1 MSNFRV
7 FLPAPAPEAVPQLN
21 TKASNRAGGMAWLGE
36 YLQRAEFI
44 PSSYIK
50 SRSQGTGRGSLSS
63 LADSAGSKYS
73 KRPRLKSV
81 KWRTVE
87 EGTNIPWLLRACT
100 YSACAAVTHTS
111 IDTYTQNCTTV
122 SCAQHTMPLCLL
134 TGYFVVKS
142 LGDRKL
148 CVTAGTPAASVP
160 EHYGG
165 CCCLVNRIVPSH
177 TRGRTKFPTQLAFD
191 LWDLLA
197 RETESLDPLYCL
209 P

>member
-7 FLPAPAPEAVPQLN
+7 FLPAPAPEPVPQLS
-21 TKASNRAGGMAWLGE
+21 TKASSRAGGMAWLGE
-36 YLQRAEFI
+36 YLQQAEFI

-50 SRSQGTGRGSLSS
+50 SGSQGTGSLSS

-73 KRPRLKSV
+73 RRPRLKSV

-87 EGTNIPWLLRACT
+87 EGTNIPWLPRAGT

-122 SCAQHTMPLCLL
+122 SCARYTTPLCLL
-134 TGYFVVKS
+134 AGYTVVKS
-142 LGDRKL
+142 LGGRKL

-160 EHYGG
+160 E
-165 CCCLVNRIVPSH
+165 
-177 TRGRTKFPTQLAFD
+177 
-191 LWDLLA
+191 
-197 RETESLDPLYCL
+197 
-209 P
+209 